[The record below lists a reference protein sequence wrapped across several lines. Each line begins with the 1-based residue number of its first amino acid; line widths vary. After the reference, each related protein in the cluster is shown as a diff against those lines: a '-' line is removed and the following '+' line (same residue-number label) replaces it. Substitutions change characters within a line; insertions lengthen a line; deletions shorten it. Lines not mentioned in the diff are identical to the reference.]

1 MALDRTRRG
10 ADGMRGRRLVNAA
23 TGRGGEA
30 ARAANSRRVQEFG
43 LLIKAATLLE
53 QRIDT
58 VLRREC
64 GIGHTMFEVL
74 IRLCR
79 QPDERVS
86 QRELA
91 DDLTLTSSGITRLID
106 RMEEAGL
113 VRRVPAPGDRRSVL
127 VQPTEHGHAVFL
139 RAAAAH
145 AEVVEQYFVTPV
157 AGEDYRRLTNALAVI
172 NKALREG

>member
-1 MALDRTRRG
+1 M
-10 ADGMRGRRLVNAA
+10 NAA
-23 TGRGGEA
+23 TGRGDEA

-43 LLIKAATLLE
+43 LLIKAATRLE

-58 VLRREC
+58 ALRREC

-79 QPDERVS
+79 QPGEQVS

-113 VRRVPAPGDRRSVL
+113 VGRVPAPGDRRSVL
-127 VQPTEHGHAVFL
+127 VQPTGHGHTVFL

-145 AEVVEQYFVTPV
+145 AEVVERYFVTPV
-157 AGEDYRRLTNALAVI
+157 SGADHRRLTSALEVI

>member
-1 MALDRTRRG
+1 VHD
-10 ADGMRGRRLVNAA
+10 
-23 TGRGGEA
+23 
-30 ARAANSRRVQEFG
+30 FG
-43 LLIKAATLLE
+43 LLIKAATRLE

-58 VLRREC
+58 ALRREC

-79 QPDERVS
+79 QQGEEVS

-113 VRRVPAPGDRRSVL
+113 VGRAPSPGDRRSVL
-127 VQPTEHGHAVFL
+127 VEPTDHGRTVFL
-139 RAAAAH
+139 QAVAVH
-145 AEVVEQYFVTPV
+145 SQVVERYFVVPL
-157 AGEDYRRLTNALAVI
+157 AGDDYTRLTRALDEI
-172 NKALREG
+172 HKALREG